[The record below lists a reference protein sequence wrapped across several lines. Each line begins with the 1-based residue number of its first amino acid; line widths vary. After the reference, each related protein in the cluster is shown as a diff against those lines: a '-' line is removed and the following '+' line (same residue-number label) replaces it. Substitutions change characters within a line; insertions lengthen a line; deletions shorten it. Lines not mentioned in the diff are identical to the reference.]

1 MSKKQIL
8 KEIND
13 YIDYL
18 EKPSDNFGGMP
29 VCPFVRA
36 ERQNNNI
43 MIEVWNPSE
52 ESYLDVLKKFTDS
65 DYVSALI
72 VCENT
77 DGLNWK
83 DVDRKEFQKT
93 LQKLMKAKGFKDLK
107 ALCLSPFEEFTAAG
121 EETRKHTP
129 YFLINLVGDVQMDK
143 AHRTLLETK
152 YFDKFSKEE
161 INELKVYPKN
171 KKLDLN
177 EEK

>member
-65 DYVSALI
+65 DYTSALI

-77 DGLNWK
+77 EDINWK
-83 DVDRKEFQKT
+83 DVDRKKFQKG
-93 LQKLMKAKGFKDLK
+93 LQGLMKEKGHDNLK

-121 EETRKHTP
+121 EETRKQTP
-129 YFLINLVGDVQMDK
+129 YFLINLVGNVEMDK
-143 AHRTLLETK
+143 AHKTLVESK

-161 INELKVYPKN
+161 INELKVYDKY
-171 KKLDLN
+171 KKKVTN
-177 EEK
+177 